1 MSQTS
6 YSVNM
11 AAAFVGGHAKL
22 DTVISGRNN
31 SGAGIPYGRAV
42 VFDPGAGT
50 TDLAVKLPSL
60 VGDSIRGV
68 ALYEHAH
75 EPQPNGI
82 ADDAMVSICSQGQ
95 VWMET
100 EQAVTPASPVF
111 VRYNAAG
118 ATGTNPAVGKVRLD
132 ADTAK
137 AVDMSARARFLTS
150 AAAGGLVLVEWNLP

>member
-6 YSVNM
+6 YSVYM
-11 AAAFVGGHAKL
+11 ASAFVGGHAKL
-22 DTVISGRNN
+22 DTVITGRNN
-31 SGAGIPYGRAV
+31 SGAELPYGRAV
-42 VFDPGAGT
+42 VHDTGAGT
-50 TDLAVKLPSL
+50 SDTAVKLPSL
-60 VGDSIRGV
+60 AGDVIRGV

-75 EPQPNGI
+75 EIQTTGI
-82 ADDAMVSICSQGQ
+82 PDDGMVSIASRGQ

-100 EQAVTPASPVF
+100 EQAVTPSSPVF

-137 AVDMSARARFLTS
+137 AVDMSSRARFLTS